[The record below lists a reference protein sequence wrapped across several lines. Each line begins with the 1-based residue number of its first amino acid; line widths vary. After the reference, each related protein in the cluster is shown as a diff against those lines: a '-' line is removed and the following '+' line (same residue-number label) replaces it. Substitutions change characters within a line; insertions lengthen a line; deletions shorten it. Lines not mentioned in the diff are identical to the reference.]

1 MLALLLGSVLAVL
14 ALAYVMLPLLRG
26 AATRAEPVVLA
37 PELPPEASALEALR
51 EIEFDQATGKLSP
64 EDYATLKATY
74 TPKALAE
81 LKVMEAAVAA
91 SRPAQTDA
99 TAAVAGVPADAA
111 ASGSAATASG
121 SAPSLDPAE
130 AMIARARQRALSCPE
145 HGPRPESDAM
155 FCSDCGRYLGK
166 ACISCGA
173 TVSSETAR
181 FCTECGSALAA

>member
-1 MLALLLGSVLAVL
+1 MLALVLGSVLAVL

-26 AATRAEPVVLA
+26 SAARAEPVVLA

-51 EIEFDQATGKLSP
+51 EIEFDEATGKLSP

-81 LKVMEAAVAA
+81 LKAMEAAVAVP
-91 SRPAQTDA
+91 PAES
-99 TAAVAGVPADAA
+99 GAA
-111 ASGSAATASG
+111 A
-121 SAPSLDPAE
+121 PLDPAE
-130 AMIARARQRALSCPE
+130 AMIARAKQRALACPE

-173 TVSSETAR
+173 TVTSDTAR